1 MYPKPLIAAVAL
13 GAASLAGAGQ
23 AQAAD
28 LTISC
33 GAVGTELTLCQQGV
47 RAWEEATGHSVDIV
61 STPNSSTERLSLYQ
75 QILSA
80 NSRDI
85 DVLQIDV
92 IWPGLLGNHLLDLAE
107 VLGEDAAEG
116 HFPAIVENNT
126 VGGRLVA
133 LPWFT
138 DAGVLYYRADLLEQY
153 GFEPPETW
161 QELTE
166 IARTIQDAEREAGN
180 GRMHGFVFQGRAY
193 EGLTCNALE
202 WIASFGGGT
211 LVEADGE
218 ISINNDRAAAALD
231 LAASWIGE
239 ISPSGVLNYTEEEA
253 RGVFQGGNAVF
264 MRNWPYAW
272 ALAQSEGSEVRG
284 KVGVVK
290 LPHGGEGGS
299 AAASGGDNQSAAASG
314 GETQSAATLGGWNL
328 AVSRYSENP
337 ELAAD
342 LVAFLT
348 GHDEQK
354 RRAIQGAYNPTLAAL
369 YQDEEVLEAVPFF
382 GELYDTFVN
391 AVARPSAVTGDAY
404 GRVSNAFFSTS
415 HDVLSGSKSG
425 EQAVADLERDLSRV
439 KRRNW

>member
-1 MYPKPLIAAVAL
+1 MLKTPLITAIAL
-13 GAASLAGAGQ
+13 GSAALAGTGH

-33 GAVGTELTLCQQGV
+33 GAVGAELTLCEEGV
-47 RAWEEATGHSVDIV
+47 RAWEEQTGHEVDIV

-80 NSRDI
+80 NSSDI
-85 DVLQIDV
+85 DVMQIDV
-92 IWPGLLGNHLLDLAE
+92 VWPGLLANHLLDLREA
-107 VLGEDAAEG
+107 LGDEAGEG

-126 VGGRLVA
+126 VDGRLVA
-133 LPWFT
+133 MPWFT
-138 DAGVLYYRADLLEQY
+138 DAGVLYYRKDLLEKY
-153 GFEPPETW
+153 GFEAPATW
-161 QELTE
+161 AELTE
-166 IARTIQDAEREAGN
+166 IAREIKAAEREAGN
-180 GRMHGFVFQGRAY
+180 ERMHGFVFQGRAY
-193 EGLTCNALE
+193 EGLTVNALE
-202 WIASFGGGT
+202 WVASHGGGA
-211 LVEADGE
+211 LVEPEGE
-218 ISINNDRAAAALD
+218 ISINNPRAAAALD
-231 LAASWIGE
+231 LAASWVGDIA
-239 ISPSGVLNYTEEEA
+239 PDGVLNYTEEEA

-272 ALAQSEGSEVRG
+272 SLAQSEGSEVRD
-284 KVGVVK
+284 KVGVTQ
-290 LPHGGEGGS
+290 LP
-299 AAASGGDNQSAAASG
+299 AGGDGQGDAASG
-314 GETQSAATLGGWNL
+314 GENRSAAGLGGWNL

-337 ELAAD
+337 ELAVD

-354 RRAIQGAYNPTLAAL
+354 RRAIAGAYNPTLEAL

-404 GRVSNAFFSTS
+404 GRVSNAFFSAS
-415 HDVLSGSKSG
+415 HDVLSGSRSG
-425 EQAVADLERDLSRV
+425 EQAVADLERELSRV